1 MMRTV
6 VALLLLCQSQA
17 YAMLLMAFVLVYRIT
32 PLAHPFWGSKITRG
46 LRSPGVKAETAG
58 PCCLLHL
65 GGINLS

>member
-1 MMRTV
+1 MRTV

-65 GGINLS
+65 GGTNLS